1 MKKIFLI
8 TVAILATH
16 LALQA
21 NDVVTYYNDSSQ
33 TQHANLEEITVT
45 STRVSN
51 PGTLAKQEIKS
62 EALQLTNTG
71 VNLPFLLQMTPSL
84 VATSDDGLG
93 IGYTYFRIRGTDHTR
108 INTTINGVPLN
119 DSESQTVFWVNMT
132 DIASSTNSVEV
143 QRGVGTSTN
152 GAASFGASVN
162 MQTAK
167 ASSEPYAQLSFNGGM
182 YNTFREEAK
191 IGTGIMANGFAFDAR
206 VSKVN
211 SDGYLERA
219 FSDLLSYYAS
229 GAWYGNQ
236 TMVKLLFFG
245 GNERT
250 YMAWDGVSA
259 EDLERNRRYNP
270 AGQYT
275 DDEGNIAYYDNQT
288 DNYAQQHTQ
297 LHITHKFNAKWDIN
311 AALHYTHGAGYYEQY
326 KCNAKLSDYG
336 ITPNSSQNILPQY
349 LSPTNNT
356 NRHKY
361 NSICENSCNLWGDI
375 ESSDLVRQ
383 KHLGNHFYGAVAAA
397 NYHSN
402 KVQASFGGG
411 INNYNGNHW
420 GNVIW
425 IRSYTLPV
433 KEYEYYRNRGDKLD
447 ANIYA
452 KANWEITKGL
462 NLYGDLQYRHID
474 YRINGI
480 NDEDL
485 SSIEIRKQYN
495 FFNPKAGISYI
506 YKGNTAYFNFA
517 IANREPSRK
526 NFTEAGVNDT
536 PLPER
541 LYDYEIGYQYL
552 DKRWGI
558 GANIYFMDYY
568 NQLVLTGQ
576 YSDVGAYL
584 TKNVDRSYRLGIELT
599 AGVDITKWLRW
610 DLNATFSMNKI
621 LNYSDWVDDWYADWN
636 APGVAEH
643 DGQVLVN
650 YGTTDISFSPNITA
664 GSNIQF
670 HYAGFEAN
678 LLTNYVGKQYL
689 DNTSNK
695 NAMLDDYCVSNLRL
709 AYNLQIA
716 NNKVQSTDS
725 RAQFIKNVS
734 FFVLINNLFNTR
746 YESNGGVY
754 SYFEGTDANG
764 NYLPENQQHTPWY
777 YAQAGINVHAGFSI
791 NF

>member
-1 MKKIFLI
+1 MKKLLSSL
-8 TVAILATH
+8 VACLATC

-21 NDVVTYYNDSSQ
+21 EPVVKYYNDSTE
-33 TQHANLEEITVT
+33 TQHADLEEITIT
-45 STRVSN
+45 STRINNS
-51 PGTLAKQEIKS
+51 GTLAKQEIKS
-62 EALQLTNTG
+62 EDLQLTNTG

-108 INTTINGVPLN
+108 INTTVNGVPLN

-152 GAASFGASVN
+152 GAAAFGASVN
-162 MQTAK
+162 MQTSK
-167 ASSEPYAQLSFNGGM
+167 ASPEPYTQLSFNGGM

-191 IGTGIMANGFAFDAR
+191 IGTGIMPSGFAFDAR

-219 FSDLLSYYAS
+219 YSDLLSYYAS
-229 GAWYGNQ
+229 GAWYGDQ

-245 GNERT
+245 GNETT

-259 EDLERNRRYNP
+259 DDLKTNRRYNP
-270 AGQYT
+270 AGQYI
-275 DDEGNIAYYDNQT
+275 DDDGNIAYYNNQT
-288 DNYAQQHTQ
+288 DNYAQQHVQ
-297 LHITHKFNAKWDIN
+297 LHATHSFNSHWDLN

-326 KCNAKLSDYG
+326 KCDAKLADYG
-336 ITPNSSQNILPQY
+336 ITPNSFQNILSQY
-349 LSPTNNT
+349 LSSTNNT
-356 NRHKY
+356 N
-361 NSICENSCNLWGDI
+361 NSCNLWGDI
-375 ESSDLVRQ
+375 KSSDLVRQ
-383 KHLGNHFYGAVAAA
+383 KHLGNHFYGAVAAV
-397 NYHSN
+397 NYHSTN
-402 KVQASFGGG
+402 LQATIGGG
-411 INNYNGNHW
+411 ANNYNGNHW

-425 IRSYTLPV
+425 LRTPPQISQLLTLNSQLS
-433 KEYEYYRNRGDKLD
+433 EYYRSRGDKFD

-452 KANWEITKGL
+452 KANWQITKEL

-474 YRINGI
+474 YKIKGI

-485 SSIEIRKQYN
+485 SELDVHKTYN
-495 FFNPKAGISYI
+495 FFNPKAGISYVHQ
-506 YKGNTAYFNFA
+506 GHTGYFNFA
-517 IANREPSRK
+517 VANREPSRA
-526 NFTEAGVNDT
+526 NFTEAGINDI

-541 LYDYEIGYQYL
+541 LYDYEFGYQYL
-552 DKRWGI
+552 HRRFGV
-558 GANIYFMDYY
+558 GANFYFMDYY

-584 TKNVDRSYRLGIELT
+584 TKNVDRSYRMGVELT
-599 AGVDITKWLRW
+599 AGVEITKWLRW
-610 DLNATFSMNKI
+610 DVNATLSMNKI
-621 LNYSDWVDDWYADWN
+621 INFSDWADDWYADWDD
-636 APGVAEH
+636 PVVAEH
-643 DGQVLVN
+643 GGQVLVN
-650 YGTTDISFSPNITA
+650 YGTTNISFSPNVIA

-670 HYAGFEAN
+670 DHKGFQAN

-689 DNTSNK
+689 DNTNNR

-709 AYNLQIA
+709 AYTLDF
-716 NNKVQSTDS
+716 NKENQTKT
-725 RAQFIKNVS
+725 IKNIS
-734 FFVLINNLFNTR
+734 FHILLNNLFNTR

-754 SYFEGTDANG
+754 GYFEGADANG
-764 NYLPENQQHTPWY
+764 NYLPENQLHTPWY
-777 YAQAGINVHAGFSI
+777 YAQAGINVHAGITI

>member
-1 MKKIFLI
+1 MKKLLSSF
-8 TVAILATH
+8 VACLATC

-21 NDVVTYYNDSSQ
+21 EPVVKYYNDSTE
-33 TQHANLEEITVT
+33 TQHADLEEITVT
-45 STRVSN
+45 STRINNS
-51 PGTLAKQEIKS
+51 GTLAKQEIKS

-162 MQTAK
+162 MQTSK
-167 ASSEPYAQLSFNGGM
+167 ATSEPYAQLSFNGGM
-182 YNTFREEAK
+182 YSTFREEAK
-191 IGTGIMANGFAFDAR
+191 IGTGIMPSGFAFDAR

-219 FSDLLSYYAS
+219 YSDLLSYYTS
-229 GAWYGNQ
+229 GAWYGDQ

-245 GNERT
+245 GKETT

-259 EDLERNRRYNP
+259 EDLKTNRRYNP
-270 AGQYT
+270 AGQYI

-288 DNYAQQHTQ
+288 DNYAQQHVQ
-297 LHITHKFNAKWDIN
+297 LHVTHSFNSHWDLN

-326 KCNAKLSDYG
+326 KCDAKFAAYG
-336 ITPNSSQNILPQY
+336 LDNYMNSAGEE
-349 LSPTNNT
+349 TKT
-356 NRHKY
+356 
-361 NSICENSCNLWGDI
+361 
-375 ESSDLVRQ
+375 SDLVRQ
-383 KHLGNHFYGAVAAA
+383 KHLGNHFYGGVAAI
-397 NYHSN
+397 NYRNSQ
-402 KVQASFGGG
+402 VQASLGGG
-411 INNYNGNHW
+411 ANNYNGDHW

-425 IRSYTLPV
+425 LRNYPLPTE
-433 KEYEYYRNRGDKLD
+433 KDYEYYRSRGDKFD

-452 KANWEITKGL
+452 KANWQITKEL

-474 YRINGI
+474 YKIKGI

-485 SSIEIRKQYN
+485 SELDVHKTYN
-495 FFNPKAGISYI
+495 FFNPKAGISYVNQ
-506 YKGNTAYFNFA
+506 GHTAYFNFA
-517 IANREPSRK
+517 VANREPSRA
-526 NFTEAGVNDT
+526 NFTEAGINDI

-541 LYDYEIGYQYL
+541 LYDYEFGYQYL
-552 DKRWGI
+552 HKRFGV
-558 GANIYFMDYY
+558 GANFYFMDYY

-584 TKNVDRSYRLGIELT
+584 TKNVDRSYRMGVELT
-599 AGVDITKWLRW
+599 AGVEITKWLRW
-610 DLNATFSMNKI
+610 DVNATLSMNKI
-621 LNYSDWVDDWYADWN
+621 INFSDWADDWYADWEN
-636 APGVAEH
+636 PVVAEH
-643 DGQVLVN
+643 GGQVLVN
-650 YGTTDISFSPNITA
+650 YGTTNISFSPNVIA

-670 HYAGFEAN
+670 DYKGFQAN

-689 DNTSNK
+689 DNTNNR

-709 AYNLQIA
+709 AYTLDFETKDTRLKTREE
-716 NNKVQSTDS
+716 NKSN
-725 RAQFIKNVS
+725 FIKNIS
-734 FFVLINNLFNTR
+734 FHILINNLFNTS

-754 SYFEGTDANG
+754 GYFEGANENG
-764 NYLPENQQHTPWY
+764 DYLPENQKCTPWY
-777 YAQAGINVHAGFSI
+777 YAQAGINIHAGFTI